1 MEEVDG
7 FCYGG
12 EVIGHGAF
20 AVVYKGR
27 HKETNKEVAIKA
39 IAKKNLSKAKNLL
52 TKEIK
57 ILQELKGLQH
67 ENLVSLLRCVETPT
81 HVYLVMEYCNHGDL
95 AEYLFGKQTIN
106 ELTIQHF
113 FSQIA
118 KALEALNKKAIVHRD
133 LKPQNILLCNPR
145 HPNKPQP
152 TQLIVKLAD
161 FGFARSLPEG
171 IMAGTLCGSPMYMAP
186 EVIMSQQ
193 YGAKADLW
201 SIGTIIYQCLTGKA
215 PFLAQT
221 PQALKNYYVRHTD
234 LRPNIPDFCS
244 PLLANLLLGLL
255 KRNPSD
261 RMEFDAFFTHP
272 FFVKEINIDCGGS
285 PSRHISRQLSSEIN
299 SSPVHHPKSAGKI
312 VVGQQQQQGGGYF
325 AGMKQRIIPSTDR
338 HLPQTTTTTTKTTTF
353 QPNTSIRKQIPPPQ
367 DKQGYLQTKTTHQQ
381 LNESGEFTFLP
392 PLQETRQS
400 HQNLQHSGGSST
412 CSSDNPVKQVQV
424 STTNI
429 RPKISSNVR
438 AVPVPNQRNAFAKI
452 EERKHGKNIN
462 NNNNLYNNQTTINDQ
477 QQLKNIKNENGLF
490 NRGEKMAELKEQK
503 ITRIP
508 SVEKIEIP
516 QTRFIVYNQQQ
527 QQQTP
532 TTTPKPSTIETS
544 KFRRNNTTNEILQ
557 DNNNQIN
564 TTITNSP
571 CSIPKSATTN
581 TLPLTTPLNNQQN
594 LQQNNFKNSTKSPI
608 PPPIKV
614 KACMKVVNVGRMS
627 ESEDEEEEEE
637 EEDDEYIR
645 DQVQLPFTTTE
656 EFMDES
662 TMIDDDDEEEDN
674 KMANKIKPS
683 TSSSF
688 NLNKTITKNHQEEEE
703 EDDTLEP
710 PPPPELE
717 QETILDECHNQTL
730 AKLRFVLELIETIC
744 SVAEN
749 KSNPIAIAME
759 SSKHRSRQ
767 PSSDA
772 YRRAEQLV
780 LYIRALHI
788 LSSALV
794 FSQKQINAEKLHP
807 SPAVQNVLNQL
818 NEKYHHCLTRSQML
832 ASHGIPGQDPQ
843 MMVVSAERLM
853 YQHAIELCQSAAL
866 DELFGKPQLCPKRY
880 QMAYMMLHTL
890 LYTVQDEQD
899 KAILQ
904 KYKNAV
910 EKRLRILEKQGLVT
924 SVIND
929 KTILR
934 D

>member
-299 SSPVHHPKSAGKI
+299 SSPVHHPKSTGKI

-325 AGMKQRIIPSTDR
+325 TAMKQRIIPSTDR
-338 HLPQTTTTTTKTTTF
+338 HL
-353 QPNTSIRKQIPPPQ
+353 PNTSIRKQIPPPQ
-367 DKQGYLQTKTTHQQ
+367 DKQGYLQTKTTQ

-412 CSSDNPVKQVQV
+412 CSSDNPVKQVQ
-424 STTNI
+424 
-429 RPKISSNVR
+429 
-438 AVPVPNQRNAFAKI
+438 
-452 EERKHGKNIN
+452 
-462 NNNNLYNNQTTINDQ
+462 
-477 QQLKNIKNENGLF
+477 
-490 NRGEKMAELKEQK
+490 
-503 ITRIP
+503 
-508 SVEKIEIP
+508 
-516 QTRFIVYNQQQ
+516 
-527 QQQTP
+527 
-532 TTTPKPSTIETS
+532 
-544 KFRRNNTTNEILQ
+544 
-557 DNNNQIN
+557 
-564 TTITNSP
+564 
-571 CSIPKSATTN
+571 
-581 TLPLTTPLNNQQN
+581 
-594 LQQNNFKNSTKSPI
+594 
-608 PPPIKV
+608 
-614 KACMKVVNVGRMS
+614 
-627 ESEDEEEEEE
+627 EDE
-637 EEDDEYIR
+637 D
-645 DQVQLPFTTTE
+645 
-656 EFMDES
+656 
-662 TMIDDDDEEEDN
+662 
-674 KMANKIKPS
+674 
-683 TSSSF
+683 
-688 NLNKTITKNHQEEEE
+688 

>member
-1 MEEVDG
+1 MLNNSKNNKNLNKMEEVDG

-255 KRNPSD
+255 KRNPVD

-272 FFVKEINIDCGGS
+272 FFVKEINMDAGGS

-299 SSPVHHPKSAGKI
+299 SSPVHHPKTTGKI

-325 AGMKQRIIPSTDR
+325 TGMKQRIIPSTDR

-353 QPNTSIRKQIPPPQ
+353 QPNTSIRKQIPPPNNQ
-367 DKQGYLQTKTTHQQ
+367 DRQGYLQTKTK
-381 LNESGEFTFLP
+381 
-392 PLQETRQS
+392 TRQS

-424 STTNI
+424 SATNI

-452 EERKHGKNIN
+452 EERKNGKNISNN
-462 NNNNLYNNQTTINDQ
+462 NNNNLYNNNQTIADQ

-516 QTRFIVYNQQQ
+516 QSLF
-527 QQQTP
+527 
-532 TTTPKPSTIETS
+532 
-544 KFRRNNTTNEILQ
+544 
-557 DNNNQIN
+557 
-564 TTITNSP
+564 
-571 CSIPKSATTN
+571 SII
-581 TLPLTTPLNNQQN
+581 
-594 LQQNNFKNSTKSPI
+594 FFW
-608 PPPIKV
+608 
-614 KACMKVVNVGRMS
+614 
-627 ESEDEEEEEE
+627 
-637 EEDDEYIR
+637 EY
-645 DQVQLPFTTTE
+645 
-656 EFMDES
+656 
-662 TMIDDDDEEEDN
+662 
-674 KMANKIKPS
+674 
-683 TSSSF
+683 
-688 NLNKTITKNHQEEEE
+688 
-703 EDDTLEP
+703 
-710 PPPPELE
+710 
-717 QETILDECHNQTL
+717 
-730 AKLRFVLELIETIC
+730 FV
-744 SVAEN
+744 
-749 KSNPIAIAME
+749 
-759 SSKHRSRQ
+759 
-767 PSSDA
+767 
-772 YRRAEQLV
+772 
-780 LYIRALHI
+780 
-788 LSSALV
+788 
-794 FSQKQINAEKLHP
+794 FW
-807 SPAVQNVLNQL
+807 
-818 NEKYHHCLTRSQML
+818 
-832 ASHGIPGQDPQ
+832 G
-843 MMVVSAERLM
+843 
-853 YQHAIELCQSAAL
+853 
-866 DELFGKPQLCPKRY
+866 F
-880 QMAYMMLHTL
+880 
-890 LYTVQDEQD
+890 
-899 KAILQ
+899 
-904 KYKNAV
+904 
-910 EKRLRILEKQGLVT
+910 
-924 SVIND
+924 
-929 KTILR
+929 
-934 D
+934 

>member
-1 MEEVDG
+1 MLNNSKNNKNLNKMEEVDG

-118 KALEALNKKAIVHRD
+118 KALEAINKKAIVHRD

-255 KRNPSD
+255 KRNPVD

-272 FFVKEINIDCGGS
+272 FFVKEINMDAGGS

-299 SSPVHHPKSAGKI
+299 SSPVHHPKSTGKI

-325 AGMKQRIIPSTDR
+325 TGMKQRIIPSTDR

-353 QPNTSIRKQIPPPQ
+353 QPNTSIRKQIPPPNNQ
-367 DKQGYLQTKTTHQQ
+367 DRQGYLQTKTTQ

-424 STTNI
+424 SATNI

-452 EERKHGKNIN
+452 EERKNGKNIN
-462 NNNNLYNNQTTINDQ
+462 NNNLYNNHTTITDQ

-527 QQQTP
+527 QQTP

-564 TTITNSP
+564 TTINSP

-581 TLPLTTPLNNQQN
+581 TLPLTTTTLNNQQQN
-594 LQQNNFKNSTKSPI
+594 LQQNNLKIQPNLQFLL
-608 PPPIKV
+608 
-614 KACMKVVNVGRMS
+614 
-627 ESEDEEEEEE
+627 
-637 EEDDEYIR
+637 
-645 DQVQLPFTTTE
+645 QL
-656 EFMDES
+656 
-662 TMIDDDDEEEDN
+662 
-674 KMANKIKPS
+674 
-683 TSSSF
+683 
-688 NLNKTITKNHQEEEE
+688 
-703 EDDTLEP
+703 
-710 PPPPELE
+710 
-717 QETILDECHNQTL
+717 
-730 AKLRFVLELIETIC
+730 KL
-744 SVAEN
+744 
-749 KSNPIAIAME
+749 
-759 SSKHRSRQ
+759 KH
-767 PSSDA
+767 
-772 YRRAEQLV
+772 V
-780 LYIRALHI
+780 
-788 LSSALV
+788 
-794 FSQKQINAEKLHP
+794 
-807 SPAVQNVLNQL
+807 
-818 NEKYHHCLTRSQML
+818 
-832 ASHGIPGQDPQ
+832 
-843 MMVVSAERLM
+843 
-853 YQHAIELCQSAAL
+853 
-866 DELFGKPQLCPKRY
+866 
-880 QMAYMMLHTL
+880 
-890 LYTVQDEQD
+890 
-899 KAILQ
+899 
-904 KYKNAV
+904 
-910 EKRLRILEKQGLVT
+910 
-924 SVIND
+924 
-929 KTILR
+929 
-934 D
+934 

>member
-67 ENLVSLLRCVETPT
+67 ENLVSLLR
-81 HVYLVMEYCNHGDL
+81 
-95 AEYLFGKQTIN
+95 
-106 ELTIQHF
+106 
-113 FSQIA
+113 S

-299 SSPVHHPKSAGKI
+299 SSPVHHPKSTGKI

-338 HLPQTTTTTTKTTTF
+338 HLPQTTTTITKTTTF
-353 QPNTSIRKQIPPPQ
+353 QPNTSIRKQIPPPNNQ
-367 DKQGYLQTKTTHQQ
+367 DRQGYLQTKTTQ

-412 CSSDNPVKQVQV
+412 CSSDNPVKQVQ
-424 STTNI
+424 
-429 RPKISSNVR
+429 
-438 AVPVPNQRNAFAKI
+438 
-452 EERKHGKNIN
+452 
-462 NNNNLYNNQTTINDQ
+462 D
-477 QQLKNIKNENGLF
+477 
-490 NRGEKMAELKEQK
+490 
-503 ITRIP
+503 
-508 SVEKIEIP
+508 
-516 QTRFIVYNQQQ
+516 
-527 QQQTP
+527 
-532 TTTPKPSTIETS
+532 
-544 KFRRNNTTNEILQ
+544 
-557 DNNNQIN
+557 
-564 TTITNSP
+564 
-571 CSIPKSATTN
+571 
-581 TLPLTTPLNNQQN
+581 
-594 LQQNNFKNSTKSPI
+594 
-608 PPPIKV
+608 
-614 KACMKVVNVGRMS
+614 
-627 ESEDEEEEEE
+627 
-637 EEDDEYIR
+637 
-645 DQVQLPFTTTE
+645 
-656 EFMDES
+656 
-662 TMIDDDDEEEDN
+662 
-674 KMANKIKPS
+674 
-683 TSSSF
+683 
-688 NLNKTITKNHQEEEE
+688 E

-788 LSSALV
+788 LSSAL
-794 FSQKQINAEKLHP
+794 
-807 SPAVQNVLNQL
+807 
-818 NEKYHHCLTRSQML
+818 CLTRSQML

-899 KAILQ
+899 KTILQ

>member
-145 HPNKPQP
+145 HPNPPQP
-152 TQLIVKLAD
+152 NQLIVKLAD

-186 EVIMSQQ
+186 EVIMSHQ

-221 PQALKNYYVRHTD
+221 PQALKNYYMRHTD

-272 FFVKEINIDCGGS
+272 FFVKEINIDGGGS

-299 SSPVHHPKSAGKI
+299 SSPVHHPKSPGRI
-312 VVGQQQQQGGGYF
+312 VGQQQQGYF
-325 AGMKQRIIPSTDR
+325 IGTNQRIIPSTDR
-338 HLPQTTTTTTKTTTF
+338 HLPQTTTTKTTF
-353 QPNTSIRKQIPPPQ
+353 QPNTSIRKQVPPTNQ
-367 DKQGYLQTKTTHQQ
+367 EKQGHLQTKPSQA

-392 PLQETRQS
+392 PLQETTRHSQ
-400 HQNLQHSGGSST
+400 QNLQHSGGSST
-412 CSSDNPVKQVQV
+412 SSDNPVKQVQV

-452 EERKHGKNIN
+452 EERKNGKTT
-462 NNNNLYNNQTTINDQ
+462 NNLYNQTTDQ
-477 QQLKNIKNENGLF
+477 PKNKNENNLF
-490 NRGEKMAELKEQK
+490 NITNRGEKMAELKEQ

-516 QTRFIVYNQQQ
+516 QTRFIVFNQQK
-527 QQQTP
+527 QQQTSIN
-532 TTTPKPSTIETS
+532 PSIETS
-544 KFRRNNTTNEILQ
+544 DNFKFRRNNTTNEILQ
-557 DNNNQIN
+557 DNNNKQIN
-564 TTITNSP
+564 SSS
-571 CSIPKSATTN
+571 SIPKSATTN
-581 TLPLTTPLNNQQN
+581 TLPLATATNNQLQQK
-594 LQQNNFKNSTKSPI
+594 QQNNLNLNKTSI

-614 KACMKVVNVGRMS
+614 KACMKVVNVARMS
-627 ESEDEEEEEE
+627 ESEDEEEEE
-637 EEDDEYIR
+637 DDEYIR
-645 DQVQLPFTTTE
+645 DPVQLPFTTTE

-662 TMIDDDDEEEDN
+662 TMIDDDQCSNNSEDD
-674 KMANKIKPS
+674 KIKEVKPS
-683 TSSSF
+683 TSSF
-688 NLNKTITKNHQEEEE
+688 NLNKNSTSKMVKDQEDEEE
-703 EDDTLEP
+703 EDILE
-710 PPPPELE
+710 PPPELE
-717 QETILDECHNQTL
+717 QETILDGCHNQTL
-730 AKLRFVLELIETIC
+730 AKLRFVLELIEAIC

-794 FSQKQINAEKLHP
+794 LAQKQINAEKLHP

-924 SVIND
+924 SVISD